1 MAWKIWPTSWN
12 TASSFYRDNS
22 GPQIARYVSLWNVRR
37 RLYRYQ
43 PEFGPNLTLFQL
55 WKSSN
60 RPQLLDRF
68 IKKHFISALKSG
80 FIYLYSLA
88 DFSFPFSNWVDR
100 VSKRANE
107 HARVEQTWGDVV
119 WWWLK
124 KEVEGVGCKWIF
136 FCHTLSTCSSTFQIT

>member
-12 TASSFYRDNS
+12 TASSFYRDSS

-43 PEFGPNLTLFQL
+43 PEFGPNLTVLQL
-55 WKSSN
+55 GKSSN

-68 IKKHFISALKSG
+68 IEKHFITALKSG
-80 FIYLYSLA
+80 FIYLYRLA

-100 VSKRANE
+100 VSERANE
-107 HARVEQTWGDVV
+107 RARVWANMRRRSRVV
-119 WWWLK
+119 VK
-124 KEVEGVGCKWIF
+124 KGGGGGGEEMNIF
-136 FCHTLSTCSSTFQIT
+136 FCHTSSTCSSSF